1 MIFNR
6 EDLYNVYIVIDFG
19 VARGSRPIFLLDRTR
34 ELEIAWRRSFPI
46 PQDIFKLFIIMN
58 STILYL

>member
-1 MIFNR
+1 MVLNR
-6 EDLYNVYIVIDFG
+6 EGLCNLYIVIDFG
-19 VARGSRPIFLLDRTR
+19 VTRGSRPILLLDRTR

-46 PQDIFKLFIIMN
+46 PQDIFILVIIMN